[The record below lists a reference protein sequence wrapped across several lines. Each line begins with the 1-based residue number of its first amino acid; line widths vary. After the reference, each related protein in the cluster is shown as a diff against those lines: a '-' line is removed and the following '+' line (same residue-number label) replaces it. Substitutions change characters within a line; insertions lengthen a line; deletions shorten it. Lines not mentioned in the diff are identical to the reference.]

1 VEKNLGGR
9 TREVLDVIYRLG
21 EVSAAEIM
29 RQIPGI
35 PTYSA
40 VRSILRALEEKGLV
54 EHRAEGLRY
63 VYRPTIP
70 REQASRTALARLV
83 DTFFGGSPE
92 QAMEALL
99 TISREEGYD
108 LDFDEFERLIEAARG
123 EGR

>member
-1 VEKNLGGR
+1 METSLGGR

-21 EVSAAEIM
+21 EVSAAKIM
-29 RQIPGI
+29 REIPDI

-63 VYRPTIP
+63 VYRPTVP
-70 REQASRTALARLV
+70 REQALRSAMTRLL
-83 DTFFGGSPE
+83 DTFFGGSPGE
-92 QAMEALL
+92 AMQALL
-99 TISREEGYD
+99 AVSREEGYEFD
-108 LDFDEFERLIEAARG
+108 LDEFERLIEAARR